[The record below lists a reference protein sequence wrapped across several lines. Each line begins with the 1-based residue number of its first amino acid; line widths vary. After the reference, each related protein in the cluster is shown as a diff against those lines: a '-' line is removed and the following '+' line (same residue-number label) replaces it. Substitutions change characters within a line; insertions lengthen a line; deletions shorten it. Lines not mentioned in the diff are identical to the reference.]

1 MNNTKIIATIGPA
14 TFSKEIIRE
23 LYHAGLNV
31 ARINF
36 SHSDHTQA
44 SMIFQ
49 WIQELN
55 AEEDRNVA
63 VLGDLQGPKI
73 RVGEV
78 KKGEILKRGKKITF
92 STDICVGDANKVHIS
107 YPNFAKD
114 VSIGDKIMLDDGKLI
129 LRAESTNKINSV
141 VAKVIQGGEL
151 KPKKGVNLPNTKI
164 SQPCLTEKD
173 LKDLEK
179 ALNLGIEWIGLSFV
193 RSVNDIKEL
202 QQIIEEKKSA
212 AKIVAK
218 IEKPEAIRQ
227 IDAIIKQSDAV
238 MVARGDLGVEIP
250 MERVPNFQ
258 KKITRK
264 CIKYSTP
271 VIIATQMMESMM
283 NSLSPS
289 RADVN
294 DVANA
299 VHDRVDAVMLSGET
313 SVGKYPVR
321 TVKTINKV
329 VKNVE
334 NYAQLEMETF
344 QPIDKKNGRFL
355 SDTICYNAC
364 KIAEQV
370 GAKAVITLTHSGY
383 NAFKIASFR
392 PPSKICVF
400 TNNKKIMNTLSL
412 IWGVRGYFYN
422 HFESTDKTI
431 SDSKQRILKKGVVQ
445 KSDYVI
451 NIASMPITEK
461 GKTNM
466 LKLSKIEN

>member
-14 TFSKEIIRE
+14 SYSKEIIRE

-31 ARINF
+31 ARVNF
-36 SHSDHTQA
+36 SHSNHNQA
-44 SMIFQ
+44 SMIFN

-55 AEEDRNVA
+55 NEEDRNVA
-63 VLGDLQGPKI
+63 VLGDLQGPKLRI
-73 RVGEV
+73 GEV
-78 KKGEILKRGKKITF
+78 KKGEILKRGKKLTF
-92 STDICVGDANKVHIS
+92 STETCIGDATKVYIS
-107 YPNFAKD
+107 YPNFPTD
-114 VSIGDKIMLDDGKLI
+114 VQIGDKIMLDDGKLI
-129 LRAESTNKINSV
+129 LRTESTNKKNTV

-151 KPKKGVNLPNTKI
+151 NSRKGVNLPNTKI

-173 LKDLEK
+173 LEDLDH

-193 RSVNDIKEL
+193 RSSNDIKEL
-202 QQIIEEKKSA
+202 QKIIKQKKSA

-238 MVARGDLGVEIP
+238 MVARGDLGVEVP
-250 MERVPNFQ
+250 MERVPNLQ

-264 CIKYSTP
+264 CIIYSTP

-313 SVGKYPVR
+313 SVGRYPVR
-321 TVKTINKV
+321 VVKTINKV

-334 NYAQLEMETF
+334 NYAHLEMETF
-344 QPIDKKNGRFL
+344 RPIDKKNGRFL
-355 SDTICYNAC
+355 SDTICFNAC
-364 KIAEQV
+364 KIADQV
-370 GAKAVITLTHSGY
+370 NAKAVITLTHSGY
-383 NAFKIASFR
+383 NALKISSFR
-392 PPSKICVF
+392 PPCKICVF
-400 TNNKKIMNTLSL
+400 TNNKEIMNTLSL
-412 IWGVRGYFYN
+412 FWGVRGYYYN
-422 HFESTDKTI
+422 DFESTDETI
-431 SDSKQRILKKGVVQ
+431 SDSKQLILNKEVVQ
-445 KSDYVI
+445 KGDYVV

-461 GKTNM
+461 GMTNM
-466 LKLSKIEN
+466 LKISRIE